1 MDLDDFKATWQAY
14 EQKLDSAQ
22 QSGQQL
28 LTIILRNQ
36 SKSTIDKMIRELRMA
51 YVILIGIVLVFS
63 AIIAGNPFDY
73 THFLHYIP
81 ACGYILIA
89 GTGLYFTM
97 RHNNDLRRTTLGTN
111 NLHQAL
117 TELIRLRT
125 RHTELM
131 SRVWIM
137 GMLAGSMI
145 MLPNIARK
153 FSDEGWVTT
162 GLLILLPIAV
172 TAVSAGLARMAG
184 LFTDH
189 YRNELEEQVR
199 ELDQLL

>member
-28 LTIILRNQ
+28 ITIILRNQ

-63 AIIAGNPFDY
+63 AIIAGNAFDY
-73 THFLHYIP
+73 THPLHYVP

-89 GTGLYFTM
+89 GAGLYFTM

-117 TELIRLRT
+117 TELIQLRT
-125 RHTELM
+125 RHTNLM

-137 GMLAGSMI
+137 GMLGGSMI

-153 FSDEGWVTT
+153 FSGEGWIIT
-162 GLLILLPIAV
+162 GMVILLPIVV
-172 TAVSAGLARMAG
+172 TAVSVGLARLAG

-189 YRNELEEQVR
+189 HGNELKEQMK
-199 ELDQLL
+199 ELDEIM